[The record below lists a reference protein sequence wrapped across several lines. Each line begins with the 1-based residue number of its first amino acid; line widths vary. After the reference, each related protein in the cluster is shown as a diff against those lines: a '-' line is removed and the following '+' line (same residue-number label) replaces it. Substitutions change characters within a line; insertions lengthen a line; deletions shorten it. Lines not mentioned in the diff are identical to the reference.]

1 MKLTELNFHYT
12 EKTIHKKRDYSHTQ
26 ITPVMIFVMAIT
38 GDHEK
43 SNPPEKAAYFSLF
56 FVFNSGHTTREND
69 MQQSSYRR
77 WITLAIISF
86 SGGVSFDLAYLR
98 YIYQIPMAKFMGFSN
113 TEIGLIMSTFGITAI
128 ILYAPSG
135 VIADKFSHRKMITST
150 MIITGLLGLLMA
162 TYPPLWVMLL
172 IQVAFAITT
181 ILMLWSVSIKA
192 ASMLGDRSEQGKIM
206 GWMEGLRGVGV
217 MSLAVFTMWAFSRF
231 APEDP
236 RSLKTVILIYS
247 VVYILLGILC
257 WFFVSDNK
265 SPINDDTVQ
274 AKKSFQ
280 LSDILAVLRI
290 STTWYCSMVIF
301 GVFTIY
307 AILSYSTNYLT
318 EMYGMSLVAA
328 SYMGIVINK
337 IFRAI
342 CGPLGGIITTYS
354 RVKSPTRVVQLLS
367 IVGVISLVALLA
379 THSNPQSVGLG
390 IGLILLLGFT
400 CYASRGLYWACPGEA
415 RTPSYIMGTTVGIC
429 SVIGFLPDVFV
440 YPIVGHW
447 QDTLPAAEAYRN
459 MWLMGLCALCMV
471 IVFTFLLARKIRA
484 ASRGENVTSLA
495 GETVNE

>member
-1 MKLTELNFHYT
+1 
-12 EKTIHKKRDYSHTQ
+12 
-26 ITPVMIFVMAIT
+26 
-38 GDHEK
+38 
-43 SNPPEKAAYFSLF
+43 
-56 FVFNSGHTTREND
+56 
-69 MQQSSYRR
+69 
-77 WITLAIISF
+77 
-86 SGGVSFDLAYLR
+86 
-98 YIYQIPMAKFMGFSN
+98 
-113 TEIGLIMSTFGITAI
+113 MSTFGIAAI

-135 VIADKFSHRKMITST
+135 VIADKFSHRKMITSA
-150 MIITGLLGLLMA
+150 MIITGLLGLVMM
-162 TYPPLWVMLL
+162 TYPPLWVMLC

-192 ASMLGDRSEQGKIM
+192 ASLLGDHREQGKIM

-217 MSLAVFTMWAFSRF
+217 MSLAVFTMWVFSRY
-231 APEDP
+231 APDDAN
-236 RSLKTVILIYS
+236 SLKAVIMIYS

-257 WFFVSDNK
+257 WFFVSDGKNVDRATK
-265 SPINDDTVQ
+265 EEKQT
-274 AKKSFQ
+274 FQ
-280 LSDILAVLRI
+280 LKDILAVLRI

-337 IFRAI
+337 IFRAF

-354 RVKSPTRVVQLLS
+354 RIKSPTRVIQLLS
-367 IVGVISLVALLA
+367 LIGAVALIALLA
-379 THSNPQSVGLG
+379 TNSNPQSVAMG

-440 YPIVGHW
+440 YPVVGHW
-447 QDTLPAAEAYRN
+447 QDTLPPEQAYRN
-459 MWLMGLCALCMV
+459 MWLMGLAALGMV
-471 IVFTFLLARKIRA
+471 VLFTFLLSRKIRTANTAQQKMTPLA
-484 ASRGENVTSLA
+484 AESSGE
-495 GETVNE
+495 

>member
-1 MKLTELNFHYT
+1 MQH
-12 EKTIHKKRDYSHTQ
+12 
-26 ITPVMIFVMAIT
+26 
-38 GDHEK
+38 
-43 SNPPEKAAYFSLF
+43 NP
-56 FVFNSGHTTREND
+56 
-69 MQQSSYRR
+69 YRR

-113 TEIGLIMSTFGITAI
+113 TEIGLIMSTFGIAAI
-128 ILYAPSG
+128 VLYAPSG
-135 VIADKFSHRKMITST
+135 VIADKFSHRKMITSA
-150 MIITGLLGLLMA
+150 MIITGLLGFLMM
-162 TYPPLWVMLL
+162 TYPPLWVMLC
-172 IQVAFAITT
+172 IQVAFAVTT

-192 ASMLGDRSEQGKIM
+192 ASLLGDRSEQGKIM

-217 MSLAVFTMWAFSRF
+217 MSLAVFTMWVFSRF
-231 APEDP
+231 APNDSN
-236 RSLKTVILIYS
+236 SLKAVILIYS

-257 WFFVSDNK
+257 WFFVSDNPSQQ
-265 SPINDDTVQ
+265 SP
-274 AKKSFQ
+274 APEERKAFQ
-280 LSDILAVLRI
+280 LSDILSVLRI

-354 RVKSPTRVVQLLS
+354 RVKSPTRVILILS
-367 IVGVISLVALLA
+367 CVGALALIALLI
-379 THSNPQSVGLG
+379 TNRNPQSVGMG

-400 CYASRGLYWACPGEA
+400 CYASRGLYFACPGEA

-440 YPIVGHW
+440 YPIVGYW
-447 QDTLPAAEAYRN
+447 QDTLLPSEAYRN
-459 MWLMGLCALCMV
+459 MWLMGLAALCMV
-471 IVFTFLLARKIRA
+471 ILFTLLLFRKIRTA
-484 ASRGENVTSLA
+484 NARQEKTASLA
-495 GETVNE
+495 TEAAGK

>member
-1 MKLTELNFHYT
+1 
-12 EKTIHKKRDYSHTQ
+12 
-26 ITPVMIFVMAIT
+26 
-38 GDHEK
+38 
-43 SNPPEKAAYFSLF
+43 
-56 FVFNSGHTTREND
+56 
-69 MQQSSYRR
+69 MQHNSYRR

-113 TEIGLIMSTFGITAI
+113 TEIGLIMSTFGIAAI

-135 VIADKFSHRKMITST
+135 VIADKFSHRKMITSA

-162 TYPPLWVMLL
+162 TYPPLWVMLC

-192 ASMLGDRSEQGKIM
+192 ASLLGDHSEQGKIM

-217 MSLAVFTMWAFSRF
+217 MSLAVFTMWVFSRF
-231 APEDP
+231 APDDSA
-236 RSLKTVILIYS
+236 SLKTVIIIYS

-257 WFFVSDNK
+257 WFFVSDNNNLRSANNEEK
-265 SPINDDTVQ
+265 Q
-274 AKKSFQ
+274 SFQ

-337 IFRAI
+337 IFRAL

-354 RVKSPTRVVQLLS
+354 KVKSPTRVIQILSVLGLLA
-367 IVGVISLVALLA
+367 LTALLV
-379 THSNPQSVGLG
+379 TNS
-390 IGLILLLGFT
+390 
-400 CYASRGLYWACPGEA
+400 WACPGEA

-440 YPIVGHW
+440 YPIIGHW

-459 MWLMGLCALCMV
+459 MWLMGMAALAMV
-471 IVFTFLLARKIRA
+471 IVFTFLLFQKIRTA
-484 ASRGENVTSLA
+484 DSAPAMASSK
-495 GETVNE
+495 

>member
-1 MKLTELNFHYT
+1 MRDSNF
-12 EKTIHKKRDYSHTQ
+12 
-26 ITPVMIFVMAIT
+26 
-38 GDHEK
+38 
-43 SNPPEKAAYFSLF
+43 
-56 FVFNSGHTTREND
+56 
-69 MQQSSYRR
+69 RR
-77 WITLAIISF
+77 WLTLAIISI

-135 VIADKFSHRKMITST
+135 IIADKFSHRLMMTLAMIT
-150 MIITGLLGLLMA
+150 TGLLGIVMA
-162 TYPPLWVMLL
+162 FYPPLWMMIV

-192 ASMLGDRSEQGKIM
+192 ASLLGDHSEQGKIM

-217 MSLAVFTMWAFSRF
+217 MALAVFTMWVFSRF
-231 APEDP
+231 APEDAN
-236 RSLKTVILIYS
+236 SLKAVILIYS
-247 VVYILLGILC
+247 GVYIALGVLC
-257 WFFVSDNK
+257 WFFVSDGFTGRTE
-265 SPINDDTVQ
+265 DAQ
-274 AKKSFQ
+274 EAKKPAFQ
-280 LSDILAVLRI
+280 LKDILSVLRI

-301 GVFTIY
+301 GVYTIY

-337 IFRAI
+337 IFRAF

-354 RVKSPTRVVQLLS
+354 RIKSPTRVVQLLS
-367 IVGVISLVALLA
+367 IVGAVALVALLA
-379 THSNPQSVGLG
+379 TNSNPQSVAMG

-415 RTPSYIMGTTVGIC
+415 RTPPYIMGTTVGIC

-440 YPIVGHW
+440 YPLVGHW
-447 QDTLPAAEAYRN
+447 QDTLPAGEAYRN
-459 MWLMGLCALCMV
+459 MWLMGLAALCMV
-471 IVFTFLLARKIRA
+471 IVFAFLLIRKIRA
-484 ASRGENVTSLA
+484 ADVAQEKLASLA
-495 GETVNE
+495 ATGE

>member
-1 MKLTELNFHYT
+1 
-12 EKTIHKKRDYSHTQ
+12 
-26 ITPVMIFVMAIT
+26 
-38 GDHEK
+38 
-43 SNPPEKAAYFSLF
+43 
-56 FVFNSGHTTREND
+56 
-69 MQQSSYRR
+69 MQKSSYRR

-135 VIADKFSHRKMITST
+135 VIADKFSHRKMITSA
-150 MIITGLLGLLMA
+150 MIVTGLLGLLMA

-192 ASMLGDRSEQGKIM
+192 ASMLGDSTEQGKIM

-231 APEDP
+231 AADDP
-236 RSLKTVILIYS
+236 NSLKTVILIYS

-257 WFFVSDNK
+257 WFFVADGVEPHNAESN
-265 SPINDDTVQ
+265 VQ
-274 AKKSFQ
+274 KKSFQ
-280 LSDILAVLRI
+280 FSDILSVLRI
-290 STTWYCSMVIF
+290 STTWYCSLIIF
-301 GVFTIY
+301 GVYTIY

-337 IFRAI
+337 IFRAF
-342 CGPLGGIITTYS
+342 CGPLGGLITTYS
-354 RVKSPTRVVQLLS
+354 RVKSPTRVIQLLS
-367 IVGVISLVALLA
+367 IVSALTLVALLV
-379 THSNPQSVGLG
+379 TNSNPQSVAIG
-390 IGLILLLGFT
+390 IGLILLLAFT
-400 CYASRGLYWACPGEA
+400 CYASRGLYFACPGEA
-415 RTPSYIMGTTVGIC
+415 RTPTFIMGTTVGIC

-459 MWLMGLCALCMV
+459 MWLMGLGAVCMV
-471 IVFTFLLARKIRA
+471 IVFTFLLFRKIRA
-484 ASRGENVTSLA
+484 AGQETENVASLA
-495 GETVNE
+495 AESAGE

>member
-1 MKLTELNFHYT
+1 
-12 EKTIHKKRDYSHTQ
+12 
-26 ITPVMIFVMAIT
+26 
-38 GDHEK
+38 
-43 SNPPEKAAYFSLF
+43 
-56 FVFNSGHTTREND
+56 
-69 MQQSSYRR
+69 
-77 WITLAIISF
+77 
-86 SGGVSFDLAYLR
+86 
-98 YIYQIPMAKFMGFSN
+98 
-113 TEIGLIMSTFGITAI
+113 
-128 ILYAPSG
+128 
-135 VIADKFSHRKMITST
+135 
-150 MIITGLLGLLMA
+150 
-162 TYPPLWVMLL
+162 
-172 IQVAFAITT
+172 AITT

-192 ASMLGDRSEQGKIM
+192 ASLLGDHSEQGKIM

-217 MSLAVFTMWAFSRF
+217 MSLAVFTMWVFSRF
-231 APEDP
+231 APDDSA
-236 RSLKTVILIYS
+236 SLKTVIIIYS

-257 WFFVSDNK
+257 WFFVSDNNNLRSTNNEEK
-265 SPINDDTVQ
+265 Q
-274 AKKSFQ
+274 SFQ

-337 IFRAI
+337 IFRAL

-354 RVKSPTRVVQLLS
+354 KVKSPTRVIQILSVLGLLA
-367 IVGVISLVALLA
+367 LTALLV
-379 THSNPQSVGLG
+379 TNSNPQSVAMG

-440 YPIVGHW
+440 YPIIGYW

-459 MWLMGLCALCMV
+459 MWLMGMAALAMV
-471 IVFTFLLARKIRA
+471 IIFTFLLFQKIRTA
-484 ASRGENVTSLA
+484 DSAPAMASSK
-495 GETVNE
+495 

>member
-1 MKLTELNFHYT
+1 
-12 EKTIHKKRDYSHTQ
+12 
-26 ITPVMIFVMAIT
+26 
-38 GDHEK
+38 
-43 SNPPEKAAYFSLF
+43 
-56 FVFNSGHTTREND
+56 

-113 TEIGLIMSTFGITAI
+113 TEIGLIMSTFGVAAI

-135 VIADKFSHRKMITST
+135 VIADKFSHRKMITSA
-150 MIITGLLGLLMA
+150 MIITGLLGLLMM
-162 TYPPLWVMLL
+162 TYPPLWVMLC

-192 ASMLGDRSEQGKIM
+192 ASLLGDHSEQGKIM

-217 MSLAVFTMWAFSRF
+217 MSLAVFTMWVFSRF
-231 APEDP
+231 APDDCN
-236 RSLKTVILIYS
+236 SLKAVILIYS

-257 WFFVSDNK
+257 WFFV
-265 SPINDDTVQ
+265 NDGNSRSHGAKEDKQ
-274 AKKSFQ
+274 AFQ
-280 LSDILAVLRI
+280 LKDIIAVLRI

-354 RVKSPTRVVQLLS
+354 KIKSPTRVVQLLS
-367 IVGVISLVALLA
+367 IVGAAALIALLV
-379 THSNPQSVGLG
+379 TNSNPQSVVMG

-447 QDTLPAAEAYRN
+447 QDTLPAAQAYRN
-459 MWLMGLCALCMV
+459 MWLMGLAALCMV
-471 IVFTFLLARKIRA
+471 ILFTFLLFRKIRTNNA
-484 ASRGENVTSLA
+484 EPEKITSLA
-495 GETVNE
+495 AETSGE

>member
-1 MKLTELNFHYT
+1 
-12 EKTIHKKRDYSHTQ
+12 
-26 ITPVMIFVMAIT
+26 
-38 GDHEK
+38 
-43 SNPPEKAAYFSLF
+43 
-56 FVFNSGHTTREND
+56 
-69 MQQSSYRR
+69 MQHNSYRR

-113 TEIGLIMSTFGITAI
+113 TEIGLIMSTFGIAAI

-135 VIADKFSHRKMITST
+135 VIADKFSHRKMITSA

-162 TYPPLWVMLL
+162 TYPPLWVMLC

-192 ASMLGDRSEQGKIM
+192 ASLLGDHSEQGKIM

-217 MSLAVFTMWAFSRF
+217 MSLAVFTMWVFSRF
-231 APEDP
+231 APDDSA
-236 RSLKTVILIYS
+236 SLKTVIIIYS

-257 WFFVSDNK
+257 WFFVSDNNNLRSANNEEK
-265 SPINDDTVQ
+265 Q
-274 AKKSFQ
+274 SFQ

-290 STTWYCSMVIF
+290 
-301 GVFTIY
+301 
-307 AILSYSTNYLT
+307 
-318 EMYGMSLVAA
+318 
-328 SYMGIVINK
+328 
-337 IFRAI
+337 
-342 CGPLGGIITTYS
+342 ITTYS
-354 RVKSPTRVVQLLS
+354 KVKSPTRVIQILS
-367 IVGVISLVALLA
+367 IIGLLALTALLV
-379 THSNPQSVGLG
+379 TNSNPQSVAMG

-440 YPIVGHW
+440 YPIIGHW

-459 MWLMGLCALCMV
+459 MWLMGMAALAMV
-471 IVFTFLLARKIRA
+471 IVFTFLLFQKIRTA
-484 ASRGENVTSLA
+484 DSAPAIASSK
-495 GETVNE
+495 